1 MACGFNR
8 DVFVLFKIYSSVVL
22 AKEFPENSEIMIQ
35 QLLEYT
41 LVKIKQKLMAAHCL
55 SKNLSNLDHK
65 IKQKM

>member
-8 DVFVLFKIYSSVVL
+8 DVFVLVKVYSSVVL

-41 LVKIKQKLMAAHCL
+41 LVKIKQKLMAAHRL
-55 SKNLSNLDHK
+55 SKNLSNLEITK
-65 IKQKM
+65 